1 MRYVYNIYIYL
12 SLYLYVFFYG
22 LIMFTIN
29 VAFWWYTEDHIS
41 DTPNGYQAF
50 WEKPLKNSC
59 GNIYNGVSGHLIEE

>member
-1 MRYVYNIYIYL
+1 
-12 SLYLYVFFYG
+12 
-22 LIMFTIN
+22 MFTIN

-59 GNIYNGVSGHLIEE
+59 GYIYNGVSGHLIEE